1 MSVLKQKH
9 EIERQINALFTDV
22 RSMSNDDAFQKGA
35 SVQDLLDMKNR
46 LTAVLKNAMKIRINV
61 KTFNNTQSNKMYQIN
76 TDEKSTIH
84 ALFRNIKFKFI
95 VIRDIFLQ
103 QLESQPQTLTQPQVN
118 EMQDF
123 LSSTINTILL
133 RDAHLLPQVGSPV
146 QRVRSPNAR
155 SPSAAQSPN
164 AARRYSNHRS
174 SVITSPSAA
183 ANAFIRR
190 RISHPPAHAPQ
201 VVSHENVIVNHHS
214 PNEQLGCFGRMCD
227 SIKFRFSMNRVHP
240 GSNVGGKRKLR
251 RRTRRTRRGR
261 GRRTHLN

>member
-1 MSVLKQKH
+1 MSVLEQKH

-22 RSMSNDDAFQKGA
+22 MSMSNDAFQKGA
-35 SVQDLLDMKNR
+35 SVQSLLQMKDR
-46 LTAVLKNAMKIRINV
+46 LTQVFDNAVRLHKRAQEFNDTQTNV
-61 KTFNNTQSNKMYQIN
+61 RYQIKI
-76 TDEKSTIH
+76 DKKSTIH

-95 VIRDIFLQ
+95 VIRDIFLVRLHTPLNQ
-103 QLESQPQTLTQPQVN
+103 SQVDEIQN
-118 EMQDF
+118 F
-123 LSSTINTILL
+123 LNSRIITTLL
-133 RDAHLLPQVGSPV
+133 RDAPHLLPQVGSTV

-183 ANAFIRR
+183 ANAFVR

-227 SIKFRFSMNRVHP
+227 SIKSRFSRNRVHP